1 MRENAMRTTIGLC
14 ALLCL
19 MSAGFASAQ
28 PTGCTPVSPGVQDGT
43 FEAGSPWALWTVQ
56 TSTNFGTPLCDTLSC
71 GTAVPP
77 FAGTNWAWFGG
88 AIAAENATL
97 GQTITIPPGLFL
109 FLRFQMRIQ
118 GVTTPFTDTLA
129 VRVDGNTLATFV
141 EPAVAEP
148 AYTERYLNVT
158 AFANGG
164 PHALL
169 FAYSGPTTGVANF
182 LVDNVELVT
191 CATPVEL
198 QDYRIE

>member
-1 MRENAMRTTIGLC
+1 MRATIGFC

-19 MSAGFASAQ
+19 MFAGVASAQ
-28 PTGCTPVSPGVQDGT
+28 PTGCNPVIPGVQDGT
-43 FEAGSPWALWTVQ
+43 FEAGPNWPLWTVQ
-56 TSTNFGTPLCDTLSC
+56 TSTNFGTPNCDTLSC
-71 GTAVPP
+71 GTTVPP

-88 AIAAENATL
+88 SIAAENATL

-109 FLRFQMRIQ
+109 FVRFRMRIQ
-118 GVTTPFTDTLA
+118 GVTAPFTDTLE
-129 VRVDGNTLATFV
+129 VRVDAGTLATFT

-148 AYTERYLNVT
+148 AYTERYVNVT

-169 FAYSGPTTGVANF
+169 FAYTGPTTGVANF
-182 LVDNVELVT
+182 LVDNVELLT

-198 QDYRIE
+198 QDFRIE